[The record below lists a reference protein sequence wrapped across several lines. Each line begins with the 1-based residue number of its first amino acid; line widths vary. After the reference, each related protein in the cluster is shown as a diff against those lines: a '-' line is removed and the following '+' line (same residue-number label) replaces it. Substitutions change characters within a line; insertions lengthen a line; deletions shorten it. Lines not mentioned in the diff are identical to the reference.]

1 MLENGQVSL
10 NSATGP
16 LEAVL
21 DHAVITAQA
30 SGDGR
35 LRVTR
40 DTAAGDTMVT
50 TDLDRLGQVF
60 INLITNAQKYCRAA
74 APHLEI
80 SVHADAERLAVEFR
94 DNGTPIPD
102 AARALIFE
110 KFARV
115 AEGDGSG
122 AGLGLA
128 ICREIMARLGGDI
141 THVPQ
146 AAGNVFVV
154 QIPRR
159 QMSAGQ

>member
-1 MLENGQVSL
+1 MR
-10 NSATGP
+10 
-16 LEAVL
+16 
-21 DHAVITAQA
+21 HA
-30 SGDGR
+30 G
-35 LRVTR
+35 
-40 DTAAGDTMVT
+40 AGDTTLT
-50 TDLDRLGQVF
+50 TDMDRLGQVF

-74 APHLEI
+74 APQLEI
-80 SVHADAERLAVEFR
+80 SVGVDADTLAVEFR

-115 AEGDGSG
+115 AEGEGSG

-146 AAGNVFVV
+146 SAGNVFVV

-159 QMSAGQ
+159 QAVATQ